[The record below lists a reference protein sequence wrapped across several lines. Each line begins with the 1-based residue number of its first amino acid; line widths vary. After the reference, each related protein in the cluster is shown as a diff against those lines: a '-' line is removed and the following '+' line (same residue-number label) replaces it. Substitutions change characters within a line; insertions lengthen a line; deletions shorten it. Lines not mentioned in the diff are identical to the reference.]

1 MAVHRKGGGDSYLK
15 ILKNDLDCFTDRM
28 DRGMLRRLSKAMY
41 KHKEVVAFGSVY
53 SQNVA
58 MDLMYRMADEGKYI
72 RTYTYDTRQEEYL
85 RNMSENTLVI
95 IFSNSGQYLYGD
107 GMRLNDHFKTYL
119 KKIKGELALI
129 TSNKEAAKD
138 PMVRYP
144 ILYSFSS
151 NVQSHML
158 IERLVMEML
167 ILEYK
172 KVVKENE
179 NID

>member
-1 MAVHRKGGGDSYLK
+1 
-15 ILKNDLDCFTDRM
+15 
-28 DRGMLRRLSKAMY
+28 
-41 KHKEVVAFGSVY
+41 
-53 SQNVA
+53 
-58 MDLMYRMADEGKYI
+58 
-72 RTYTYDTRQEEYL
+72 
-85 RNMSENTLVI
+85 MSENTLVI

-138 PMVRYP
+138 PMVQYP